1 MDTSTNSYIP
11 YEFLNLKDISTSTRN
26 VLLTISTMPD
36 GWFGTV
42 ATMATLIKK
51 STRTVQ
57 RAFSELKK
65 KNLVFKEKRLINGVL
80 RDCLFVNRDYI
91 KSLTGEVRVSKM
103 SYCQKGYD
111 NYDLYKK
118 EMGPQYSSS
127 PITLST
133 KTLNNSTLSSAIV
146 SSKDT
151 ITNFLKD
158 KGFYFAKKLDLNLP
172 NLVRQIVVHPM
183 TFLSCQGWQNCR
195 PYIYNKINTKYIY
208 CIDDNFYL
216 TERNSDNK
224 IISTKYIGDVRL
236 LSVFFDLSFEQAYAV
251 AHAVKNKEAYP
262 ISYFRDNHYLAK
274 QQDQV
279 VCNTQEPLE
288 QYKPYQQI
296 ESTSSQF
303 SSAFQSKADT
313 QAKPSNA
320 RCATKLFK
328 PVGRSYDEKGK
339 QTSGFVSIYGDKK
352 KITIDDL
359 KTVLTKHY
367 SLNTDK
373 VEILAQ
379 EIYTHFTSRG
389 RNWRW
394 GKGRVTLNNLAQV
407 IYPWIKRDRN
417 NVQHAKFNR
426 IAAEQPISFKAE
438 SFVIDS
444 PSVINLKAEK
454 AELSKST
461 QLNSNNYF
469 VIDYVKRGISAGD
482 LKEFCL

>member
-80 RDCLFVNRDYI
+80 RDSLFVNRDYI

-103 SYCQKGYD
+103 SYCQKGYG

-151 ITNFLKD
+151 IINFLKD
-158 KGFYFAKKLDLNLP
+158 KGFYFAKKLDLNMP
-172 NLVRQIVVHPM
+172 NLVRQIVIHPM

-195 PYIYNKINTKYIY
+195 PYIYKINTKYLY

-274 QQDQV
+274 QQEQV
-279 VCNTQEPLE
+279 VCNTQESLE

-328 PVGRSYDEKGK
+328 PVERSYDEKGK

-367 SLNTDK
+367 RLNTDN
-373 VEILAQ
+373 VESLSN
-379 EIYTHFTSRG
+379 EIFSHFTSRG

-394 GKGRVTLNNLAQV
+394 GKGRVTLNNLAQA

-417 NVQHAKFNR
+417 NSQYAKFNR

-438 SFVIDS
+438 DFCIKAL
-444 PSVINLKAEK
+444 SVGNIKAENINNQK
-454 AELSKST
+454 TLSF
-461 QLNSNNYF
+461 QNSNLFDVGLHQSN
-469 VIDYVKRGISAGD
+469 KSAGE
-482 LKEFCL
+482 LKEFLS